1 MIINKSCAFQLPF
14 TVEMQKNIFWR
25 SKKSANRLR
34 SFAIFSE
41 LPRKIAKVLVRRIA
55 PKKNGP
61 SSEGP
66 LESVDDI
73 TLVRVV

>member
-25 SKKSANRLR
+25 SKKISKSPEKFCDFFRVAAENRKSIGTPDLR
-34 SFAIFSE
+34 Q
-41 LPRKIAKVLVRRIA
+41 
-55 PKKNGP
+55 KNGP